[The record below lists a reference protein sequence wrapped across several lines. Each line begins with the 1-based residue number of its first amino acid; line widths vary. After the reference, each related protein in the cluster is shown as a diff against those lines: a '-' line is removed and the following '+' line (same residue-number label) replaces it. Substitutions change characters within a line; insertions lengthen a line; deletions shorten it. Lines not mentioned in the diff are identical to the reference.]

1 MERELRFLQM
11 LAESVCSH
19 LVPTILGESVGVHRL
34 TGCQHHSVTLSLFHG
49 RTLRSCVRVTDHGT
63 RLRQRSRIES
73 LVVQLGR
80 LVHKATGVHHGAL
93 SFAHVLWVCA
103 PPQGVVDDSS
113 DAVQLDDLRLVDFT
127 QATQNKQIPCVPGL
141 CSCYPEHFMVDAWTL
156 GESKDHQTLE
166 AMADAFASGPAPALP
181 RDMLMEAAPGG
192 VAQEMFLAGV
202 KNNGGPDCAGSI
214 QDAVRDN
221 KYDWQGVCHALR
233 HAPASKTDPPT
244 YSTGPTAFLKS
255 QLQLLTDPPI
265 PNWNMD
271 PGEGGR
277 FLPLY
282 GDAEAKFDKFNNEFE
297 NIGDGEL
304 GTTPELY
311 HRMRELCEAL
321 CRVCPGISETS
332 QYGYRATRIARAS
345 LTIHPS
351 PTDSGGCTL
360 EQLREVSPDEG
371 GYLSEAMCN
380 DRDVSQIV
388 WPIGC
393 APEHY
398 SMWCCLWHSDWGKQ
412 QYFPSHA

>member
-1 MERELRFLQM
+1 MCTTQTSPSNTSSTTTCCAQVTTILRPVCFCLHGTAQDGSHPRLTRAVVKTYRNDDDMERELHFLQM

-34 TGCQHHSVTLSLFHG
+34 TGCEHHSVTLSLFHG

-127 QATQNKQIPCVPGL
+127 QATQNEQIPCVPGL

-214 QDAVRDN
+214 QDAVRLN
-221 KYDWQGVCHALR
+221 KYDWQGVCHALCGMHQHR
-233 HAPASKTDPPT
+233 RQIHRCIAP
-244 YSTGPTAFLKS
+244 
-255 QLQLLTDPPI
+255 
-265 PNWNMD
+265 
-271 PGEGGR
+271 GR
-277 FLPLY
+277 
-282 GDAEAKFDKFNNEFE
+282 
-297 NIGDGEL
+297 
-304 GTTPELY
+304 
-311 HRMRELCEAL
+311 
-321 CRVCPGISETS
+321 
-332 QYGYRATRIARAS
+332 Q
-345 LTIHPS
+345 PS
-351 PTDSGGCTL
+351 
-360 EQLREVSPDEG
+360 
-371 GYLSEAMCN
+371 
-380 DRDVSQIV
+380 
-388 WPIGC
+388 
-393 APEHY
+393 
-398 SMWCCLWHSDWGKQ
+398 
-412 QYFPSHA
+412 